1 MSMLSPDEMIGH
13 LDASIE
19 RRGQQVRLV
28 RYSTGPN
35 GVRIPFEVK
44 FKANVRDT
52 TPSDLV
58 EAGGESVVVISPT
71 ALAASRF
78 PGLPRRDD
86 HLIVHGDNPADIQ
99 RITPVY
105 VDDQLVRV
113 RVICRG

>member
-1 MSMLSPDEMIGH
+1 MSLLTPDEMIQH
-13 LDASIE
+13 LDEAIE

-44 FKANVRDT
+44 FKANVRDI

-58 EAGGESVVVISPT
+58 EGGGDTIVVISPT
-71 ALAASRF
+71 ALAATRF

-86 HLIVHGDNPADIQ
+86 HLIVTGDNPADIQ
-99 RITPVY
+99 RITPIY
-105 VDDQLVRV
+105 VDDELVRV
-113 RVICRG
+113 RVSCRG